1 MKKKV
6 LLTSVMTIVLCM
18 CLIAGSTY
26 ALFTSTSKLDVSVE
40 SGKVNMLANIE
51 SRKLWSVEA
60 DPNATEKIVDENGH
74 IYKYVDRTPEGFF
87 TNGGDAEFKDAVL
100 TMERVTP
107 GDKVSFTLT
116 GANTSNVSI
125 QYRYIIEC
133 LGGYELMSGFNVY
146 IDGVKYESLN
156 SYTTA
161 WAPLAAETDM
171 ADVAIEI
178 ELPVTAG
185 NEYQDLKSDI
195 RITVEAIQGNA
206 VTVNPDLLITYVTRA
221 ASAEDAVAALA
232 DPNVDYVCL
241 GSEFEGNLV
250 VDGDIANKTIDA
262 LNHDIDMKFNGKV
275 ENVVVKNVVNTTD
288 AGIKLDVSNATGD
301 ITVEDSTF
309 VSGSGTSNQAIKP
322 GSNVDITA
330 VNCDFVSADGYSKT
344 YAFYGFGAKN
354 VEIVDCDFVGFAS
367 WAYQINGSQYGDFIV
382 RDCSFTD
389 CKGGL
394 VKSGV
399 KGAAGTT
406 GTVGGNFVFTDNTLI
421 NCAPHDAGDVNWI
434 EVKYDGDAD
443 IANNT
448 LDGSAW
454 NILPNKWIVDTIPNP

>member
-51 SRKLWSVEA
+51 SLKLWSVEA
-60 DPNATEKIVDENGH
+60 DPNAAEKIVDENGH

-221 ASAEDAVAALA
+221 ASAEEAVAALA
-232 DPNVDYVCL
+232 DPDVDYVCL

-275 ENVVVKNVVNTTD
+275 ENVVVKNIVNTT
-288 AGIKLDVSNATGD
+288 VSGVKVDISSATGN
-301 ITVEDSTF
+301 ITVEDCMF
-309 VSGSGTSNQAIKP
+309 VSGNGTSNQGIKT
-322 GSNVDITA
+322 GLGTDLV
-330 VNCDFVSADGYSKT
+330 VKNCSFVLGEGKGYGIYS
-344 YAFYGFGAKN
+344 YNGAKN
-354 VEIVDCDFVGFAS
+354 VEIIDCDFEGFTS
-367 WAYQINGSQYGDFIV
+367 WAYQVNGDQRGNLII
-382 RDCSFTD
+382 RDCTFTD
-389 CKGGL
+389 CKGGIA
-394 VKSGV
+394 KGGV
-399 KGAAGTT
+399 YGGVGTT
-406 GTVGGNFVFTDNTLI
+406 GTVGGNFVFTGNELV
-421 NCAPHDAGDVNWI
+421 NCGPHTNNGIDWFG
-434 EVKYDGDAD
+434 VKYEGVAD
-443 IANNT
+443 IAGNT
-448 LDGSAW
+448 LDGAAWEPTSA
-454 NILPNKWIVDTIPNP
+454 NGITDTVPNA